1 VEKLKAAK
9 TRQLKGT
16 SRMTVLLY
24 YTGRALQLLGMWLL
38 LIAVVTAGPLGP
50 SPRTFGVGI
59 AIFVVG
65 WFIVKKQSKK

>member
-1 VEKLKAAK
+1 
-9 TRQLKGT
+9 
-16 SRMTVLLY
+16 MTVLFY

-65 WFIVKKQSKK
+65 WFIVKKQSME